1 MSERRQPL
9 WTRPWA
15 RLWRWTVGAADW
27 LNGSAHAR
35 PAEPLS
41 RCAYNQM
48 MAVMVK

>member
-1 MSERRQPL
+1 MSERRRPVCGPSGYPPL
-9 WTRPWA
+9 AMAVR
-15 RLWRWTVGAADW
+15 AADW

>member
-1 MSERRQPL
+1 MAMDGPR
-9 WTRPWA
+9 A
-15 RLWRWTVGAADW
+15 NW
-27 LNGSAHAR
+27 LNGTAHAR